1 MAGARV
7 ILVDGYNVIR
17 NTPALARA
25 EQTGGLL
32 SGREALLAR
41 LIATYRH
48 TRHQVVV
55 VFDGART
62 HESRE
67 TLHGFAGGL
76 IIYSRAGES
85 ADEVIVRL
93 AAEARGRGEAVT
105 VVSDDLEV
113 RDGAGGHGAD
123 TARVGDLQR
132 RMSEPPRHLR
142 KRFAGR
148 IAARQ
153 SSPAGKDDDEDD
165 ARPRRDK
172 GNPRRA
178 PRKRGRRQGQPPI

>member
-17 NTPALARA
+17 NTPALAQA
-25 EQTGGLL
+25 ERSGGLQ
-32 SGREALLAR
+32 SGREALLKR
-41 LIATYRH
+41 LVATYRH

-55 VFDGART
+55 VFDGARS

-76 IIYSRAGES
+76 IVYSRAGES
-85 ADEVIVRL
+85 ADAVIVRL
-93 AAEARGRGEAVT
+93 TAEARGRGEDVA
-105 VVSDDLEV
+105 VVSDDGEV
-113 RDGAGGHGAD
+113 RDGVGRHGAA
-123 TARVGDLQR
+123 TARVDDLQR
-132 RMSEPPRHLR
+132 RMGEPPRHLR

-148 IAARQ
+148 TTARQ
-153 SSPAGKDDDEDD
+153 PSPAGKDDEEDEV
-165 ARPRRDK
+165 RPCRDK

-178 PRKRGRRQGQPPI
+178 PRRRGRGRWQPPI